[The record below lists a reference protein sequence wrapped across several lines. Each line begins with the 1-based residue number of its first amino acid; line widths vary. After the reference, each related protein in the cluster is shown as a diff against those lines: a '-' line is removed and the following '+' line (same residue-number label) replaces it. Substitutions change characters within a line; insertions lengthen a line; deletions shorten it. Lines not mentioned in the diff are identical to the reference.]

1 MESMDDDTVADA
13 LRGAGVALMKGST
26 SDSQREALKA
36 HLGGCKLSVR
46 ETFDRIDEDKSG
58 FLDEEEVEKGA
69 AMLGASLGFLLSEDM
84 LKRAWSTMSPDDDV
98 VSYDV
103 FESWWRGVEGGQVFS
118 DVSTMETP
126 VASDA
131 VSQEL
136 EEAKRLIAQLV
147 LLILVHT
154 SPSTTDHTAAASTS
168 LPCRRSAP
176 GPTL

>member
-1 MESMDDDTVADA
+1 MRLAAQRVESMDDDTVADT

-36 HLGGCKLSVR
+36 HLGGSKLSVR

-103 FESWWRGVEGGQVFS
+103 FESWWRGVEGGQILP
-118 DVSTMETP
+118 DASTMETP
-126 VASDA
+126 VAAQVSAVASDA
-131 VSQEL
+131 ISQEL
-136 EEAKRLIAQLV
+136 EEAKRLIAQLQTTQQANAQR
-147 LLILVHT
+147 LSAT
-154 SPSTTDHTAAASTS
+154 PSARH
-168 LPCRRSAP
+168 
-176 GPTL
+176 